1 MVTNIATP
9 WHKAS
14 YDQFLN
20 ERLPAL
26 LAERLPLAEYRVT
39 PVNEKSCDLTVTLA
53 GQNGNVDITF
63 EAIPLPDSDGVF
75 TIAGERRIVVPV
87 ATQEDLA
94 RAKIL
99 CVGELLYD
107 AIAARLGKASA
118 DLPWDEDLA
127 RAWLPLNAW
136 IAAFMD
142 PDGAGR
148 YTPPQRLETSN
159 WLASVTHR
167 RRLIV
172 AVRERTAG
180 PERATAPTSVIHPME
195 SGRVCPFEMPEGPNL
210 GHIFTIAL
218 GAEIRDGKLVTVDD
232 HPEATL
238 GISASLIPFIEHDD
252 PNRILMGANMLRQWV
267 PQARPEPALVQ
278 TGNEPGGGEVW
289 TGRNL
294 LTAFV
299 SWGPGTYEDG
309 IVVSESCARRFD
321 TPYPLQIGDKLSN
334 RHGIKGVVSQI
345 LPNAEMP
352 HLADGTPIDLAF
364 SFAALHS
371 RMTFGQIREAVLG
384 RVAHQTGEPAVV
396 PPFAAPSE
404 AELQERLAE
413 AGLPESGME
422 TLTMGRNGP
431 ALDEPSTVGYVYWG
445 RLWHLAK
452 GKLHTFVAG
461 EWGQVLGEMET
472 YTLRDIGA
480 FEVAQEALNTRAVR
494 NPDTATLRDR
504 AAAGP
509 ITPAEPPTPVFRDL
523 ALRLRAGGIAMELDG
538 DKLRFRFALA
548 AEGGLA
554 LARPVP
560 HPWLRERML
569 ATIELPTPLTGGE
582 WDDLWALLAP
592 PGGWH
597 GKDTL
602 RAHFRDVVEANKRAA
617 RLLSGQAP
625 ARLADEAVVEL
636 TRQVQAFFS
645 ALLTPAHLRLSE
657 RQQFSGRTVLIPA
670 TDLTLAQLGV
680 PETMA
685 WDLFGPRTAREL
697 GGGADAE
704 AAIAARTDGATAAL
718 DAVMARAW
726 IILNRA
732 PTLAPTALLAFH
744 PVRMPGDA
752 LRLHPLLCEWLNADF
767 DGDQAAVHVPVTEAA
782 QREAGEKLSVA
793 GHLRRDPELL
803 ASLLPRLD
811 SLWGLAELGRRRD
824 GLDELAELTGT
835 GLSAAQGFVT
845 RDALAE
851 ALRLVLKRE
860 GVEATLARIKT
871 LAARGFEV
879 AKASGASFAP
889 FPTAAALISPAPP
902 AGTFG
907 TGDATSAGT
916 AEAWETYTAEV
927 IEALAAPTNCVP
939 ASLGPQ
945 CLMARASG
953 HGFQQLAWLLAGRG
967 TVTAAAGNLVLV
979 RHGYAEG
986 YTPEEM
992 LASVR
997 EAREG
1002 LAQII
1007 WQWEEMGRTFR
1018 ARNIALS
1025 FHPLARA
1032 LRSATPGVVFARAAT
1047 LGEVDPLV
1055 DVEARLLV
1063 GLPVK

>member
-1 MVTNIATP
+1 MRTRTATP

-14 YDQFLN
+14 YDRFLN
-20 ERLPAL
+20 EGLPSL
-26 LAERLPLAEYRVT
+26 LAERLPLTGYRVT
-39 PVNEKSCDLTVTLA
+39 PVDTHTCHITVALT
-53 GQNGNVDITF
+53 GQDDEVEVEF
-63 EAIPLPDSDGVF
+63 EGIPQPDADGVF
-75 TIAGERRIVVPV
+75 EIGGEARIVVPV
-87 ATQEDLA
+87 ATSDDLA
-94 RAKIL
+94 EAQIL
-99 CVGELLYD
+99 CVGELLL
-107 AIAARLGKASA
+107 ATIEARLGKAPA

-127 RAWLPLNAW
+127 RAWLPLDAW

-142 PDGAGR
+142 ADGAGR
-148 YTPPQRLETSN
+148 FTPPQRLEASN

-167 RRLIV
+167 RRLIL
-172 AVRERTAG
+172 AVRSRTAG
-180 PERATAPTSVIHPME
+180 PERTAGPRSVIHPME

-321 TPYPLQIGDKLSN
+321 SPYPLQVGDKMSN

-345 LPNAEMP
+345 LPDAAMP
-352 HLADGTPIDLAF
+352 HLVDGTPVDLAF
-364 SFAALHS
+364 SFTALHT

-384 RVAHQTGEPAVV
+384 RIAHQAGEPAVV

-404 AELQERLAE
+404 ADLRERLAE

-422 TLTMGRNGP
+422 ALTMGRGGP
-431 ALDEPSTVGYVYWG
+431 ALEQPSTVGYVYWG

-452 GKLHTFVAG
+452 SQLRTFVAG

-494 NPDTATLRDR
+494 NPNTVTLRDR
-504 AAAGP
+504 AAAGSV
-509 ITPAEPPTPVFRDL
+509 TRDEPPTPVFRDL
-523 ALRLRAGGIAMELDG
+523 ALRLRAGGIATELEG
-538 DKLRFRFALA
+538 EKLRFRFAPA
-548 AEGGLA
+548 TEGGLA
-554 LARPVP
+554 LAGPVP

-569 ATIELPTPLTGGE
+569 TTIATPTPLAGGE

-597 GKDTL
+597 GRDTL
-602 RAHFRDVVEANKRAA
+602 PAHFRDVVEANKRAA

-625 ARLADEAVVEL
+625 ARLADEAVAEL
-636 TRQVQAFFS
+636 TRRVQAFFS

-685 WDLFGPRTAREL
+685 WDLFGPLAAREL
-697 GGGADAE
+697 GGDAE
-704 AAIAARTDGATAAL
+704 AEAATAARTDEATVAL
-718 DAVMARAW
+718 DAVMARGW

-732 PTLAPTALLAFH
+732 PTLAATAMLAFH
-744 PVRMPGDA
+744 PVRVPGDA
-752 LRLHPLLCEWLNADF
+752 LHLHPLLCEWLNADF

-793 GHLRRDPELL
+793 GHLRREPELL

-811 SLWGLAELGRRRD
+811 SLWGLAELGRRPD
-824 GLDELAELTGT
+824 GLDELAELIGT
-835 GLSAAQGFVT
+835 GVAAAQGFVT
-845 RDALAE
+845 RGALAE
-851 ALRLVLKRE
+851 ALRGMLKRE
-860 GVEATLARIKT
+860 GVEATVTRLET
-871 LAARGFEV
+871 LAAKGFEV
-879 AKASGASFAP
+879 AKASGASLAP
-889 FPTAAALISPAPP
+889 FPTAATLISPAPP
-902 AGTFG
+902 AGTSG
-907 TGDATSAGT
+907 TGDATPAGT

-927 IEALAAPTNCVP
+927 IEALAAPTDCVP

-967 TVTAAAGNLVLV
+967 TVTDAAGHSVLV

-992 LASVR
+992 FASVR

-1018 ARNIALS
+1018 TRNIALS

-1032 LRSATPGVVFARAAT
+1032 LRSATPGVVFARAAA

-1063 GLPVK
+1063 GLPVE